1 MPRALPPSKSCG
13 QVCRRETWRGNAATA
28 TVYLTKGFT
37 SDDRIRGTVGRGP
50 GWPNIRRLVFTPQ
63 VFMGHDP
70 PTRRARSRF
79 RNSEHPRREWIER
92 ERERG
97 VRIST
102 TPFLT
107 PTVDSSAAGCPG
119 ASRTPTRNPE
129 TRCLDPRK
137 SSRTDLICITDRYA
151 ASVGSNC
158 R

>member
-1 MPRALPPSKSCG
+1 MESSGGGINKLIGGARYYCPGTSLLSLSLSLRLEQIARTSVPVEKRG
-13 QVCRRETWRGNAATA
+13 NGNAAAAA

-92 ERERG
+92 EREE
-97 VRIST
+97 S
-102 TPFLT
+102 
-107 PTVDSSAAGCPG
+107 
-119 ASRTPTRNPE
+119 
-129 TRCLDPRK
+129 
-137 SSRTDLICITDRYA
+137 
-151 ASVGSNC
+151 GSLLY
-158 R
+158 RF

>member
-1 MPRALPPSKSCG
+1 MPRNIPPLPLLPSLLEQIARTSVPIEKRG
-13 QVCRRETWRGNAATA
+13 NGNAAAAA

-102 TPFLT
+102 IPFLT
-107 PTVDSSAAGCPG
+107 PTEDSGG
-119 ASRTPTRNPE
+119 MSRRFQNP
-129 TRCLDPRK
+129 DQK
-137 SSRTDLICITDRYA
+137 S
-151 ASVGSNC
+151 
-158 R
+158 